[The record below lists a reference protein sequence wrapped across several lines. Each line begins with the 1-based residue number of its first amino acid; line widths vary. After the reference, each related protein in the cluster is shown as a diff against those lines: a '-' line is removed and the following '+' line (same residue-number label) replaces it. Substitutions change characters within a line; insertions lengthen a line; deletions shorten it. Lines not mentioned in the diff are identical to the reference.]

1 MGPEDHAA
9 IVRAVIV
16 RVANAP
22 AEIAVSVAAATVAN
36 DAASTAAAW
45 RDRPKSNSKS

>member
-22 AEIAVSVAAATVAN
+22 AEIAVSVEIAATAV
-36 DAASTAAAW
+36 ASTAAAW
-45 RDRPKSNSKS
+45 RDRPRSNSKS